1 MTTKVENNE
10 KNRMALAEKVVDG
23 MDMKTMIQCMY
34 EHILEGYEKDD
45 EFFERDWEMEMM
57 NE

>member
-10 KNRMALAEKVVDG
+10 KNRMELAEQVVDA
-23 MDMKTMIQCMY
+23 MDLKTLVRCMY
-34 EHILEGYEKDD
+34 EHILQGYEKDD
-45 EFFERDWEMEMM
+45 EFFQYDWEMM

>member
-10 KNRMALAEKVVDG
+10 KNRMALAEQVVDS
-23 MDMKTMIQCMY
+23 MDMKTLTQMVY

-45 EFFERDWEMEMM
+45 EFFERDWEMM